1 MAPILELHALK
12 AFYGQSEVVHGIDV
26 AVEEGGMTVLLGPNG
41 AGKTTTLRAICGMVR
56 SEGEITFA
64 GKRLNRRATEDIA
77 AFGVAHVPEG
87 RGTFV
92 GLTVEENLRLG
103 GYTRLRN
110 APVNMERMYG
120 YFPILADRRRQQ
132 GGALSGGEQQMLA
145 IARALMMEPRL
156 LVLDEPSFGLAPRV
170 VEDIFKIVERI
181 KREERVSVLLVEQ
194 NANLALELS
203 DHAYLLETGY
213 VVASGSAKALADDP
227 QIRRAYLGY

>member
-1 MAPILELHALK
+1 MAPILQLQALK
-12 AFYGQSEVVHGIDV
+12 AFYGQSEIVHGIDL
-26 AVEEGGMTVLLGPNG
+26 AVEEGGMTVLLGANG

-56 SEGEITFA
+56 SEGEIQFA
-64 GKRLNRRATEDIA
+64 GKRLDRRATEDIA
-77 AFGVAHVPEG
+77 ALGVAHVPEG

-103 GYTRLRN
+103 GYMRLRR
-110 APVNMERMYG
+110 APANIERMYG
-120 YFPILADRRRQQ
+120 YFPILAERRRQQ

-170 VEDIFKIVERI
+170 VQDIFRIVERI
-181 KREERVSVLLVEQ
+181 QREEHVSVLLVEQ
-194 NANLALELS
+194 NANLALELA
-203 DHAYLLETGY
+203 DHAYLLETGS

>member
-12 AFYGQSEVVHGIDV
+12 AFYGQSEVVHGIDL
-26 AVEEGGMTVLLGPNG
+26 AVEEGGMTVLLGANG

-56 SEGEITFA
+56 AEGEIMFA
-64 GKRLNRRATEDIA
+64 GKRLDRRATEDIA
-77 AFGVAHVPEG
+77 GMGVAHVPEG

-103 GYTRLRN
+103 GYTRLRK
-110 APVNMERMYG
+110 ASANMERMYG
-120 YFPILADRRRQQ
+120 YFPILAERRRQQ

-156 LVLDEPSFGLAPRV
+156 LVLDEPSFGLAPRIV
-170 VEDIFKIVERI
+170 DDIFKIVERI

-194 NANLALELS
+194 NATLALELS

>member
-12 AFYGQSEVVHGIDV
+12 AFYGQSEIVHGIDLS
-26 AVEEGGMTVLLGPNG
+26 VEEGGMTVVLGANG

-56 SEGEITFA
+56 SEGAIAFA
-64 GKRLNRRATEDIA
+64 GKRLDRRATEDIA
-77 AFGVAHVPEG
+77 ALGVAHVPEG

-103 GYTRLRN
+103 GYTRLRR
-110 APVNMERMYG
+110 APANIERMYG
-120 YFPILADRRRQQ
+120 YFPILAERRRQQ

-181 KREERVSVLLVEQ
+181 KKEERVSVLLVEQ
-194 NANLALELS
+194 NANLALELA

>member
-1 MAPILELHALK
+1 MAPILQLQALK
-12 AFYGQSEVVHGIDV
+12 AFYGQSEIVHGIDL
-26 AVEEGGMTVLLGPNG
+26 AVEEGGMTVLLGANG

-56 SEGEITFA
+56 SEGEIQFA
-64 GKRLNRRATEDIA
+64 GKRLDRRATEDIA
-77 AFGVAHVPEG
+77 ALGVAHVPEG

-103 GYTRLRN
+103 GYMRLRR
-110 APVNMERMYG
+110 APANIERMYG
-120 YFPILADRRRQQ
+120 YFPILAERRRQQ

-170 VEDIFKIVERI
+170 VEDIFRIVERI
-181 KREERVSVLLVEQ
+181 QREEHVSVLLVEQ
-194 NANLALELS
+194 NANLALELA
-203 DHAYLLETGY
+203 DHAYLLETGS

>member
-1 MAPILELHALK
+1 MAPILELRSVK
-12 AFYGQSEVVHGIDV
+12 AFYGQSEVVHGIDL
-26 AVEEGGMTVLLGPNG
+26 AVEEGGMTVLLGANG

-56 SEGEITFA
+56 TEGEIGFA
-64 GKRLNRRATEDIA
+64 GKRIDRRATEDIA
-77 AFGVAHVPEG
+77 GIGVAHVPEG

-110 APVNMERMYG
+110 APANVERMYG
-120 YFPILADRRRQQ
+120 YFPILAERRKQQ

-156 LVLDEPSFGLAPRV
+156 LVLDEPSFGLAPRIV
-170 VEDIFKIVERI
+170 DDIFKIVARI
-181 KREERVSVLLVEQ
+181 QKEQRVSVLLVEQ
-194 NANLALELS
+194 NASLALELA

-213 VVASGSAKALADDP
+213 VVASGSAKSLADDP

>member
-12 AFYGQSEVVHGIDV
+12 AFYGQSEVVHGIDL
-26 AVEEGGMTVLLGPNG
+26 AVEEGGMTVLLGANG

-56 SEGEITFA
+56 AEGEIMFA
-64 GKRLNRRATEDIA
+64 GKRLDRRATEDIA
-77 AFGVAHVPEG
+77 AMGVAHVPEG

-103 GYTRLRN
+103 GYTRLRK
-110 APVNMERMYG
+110 ASANMERMYG
-120 YFPILADRRRQQ
+120 YFPILAERRRQQ

-156 LVLDEPSFGLAPRV
+156 LVLDEPSFGLAPRI

-194 NANLALELS
+194 NATLALELS

>member
-12 AFYGQSEVVHGIDV
+12 AFYDQSEVVHGIDV
-26 AVEEGGMTVLLGPNG
+26 AVEEGGMTVLLGANG

-64 GKRLNRRATEDIA
+64 GKRLDRRATEDIA
-77 AFGVAHVPEG
+77 ALGVAHVPEG